1 MMTQCLHR
9 GVERACGPFR
19 IGDRYTPRLRVRS
32 RGSLD
37 HPLADGERRGSEGRV
52 EVLFNTNRLAH
63 LHLGEE
69 RVEGE
74 RGAGGRVC
82 VLVVIVV
89 VDAFFVNV
97 LVIII
102 IVGGLDLDLDL
113 DPDLDLGPEHF
124 EERVGE
130 DGPSNTKRERE
141 HQLPTLVS
149 SQILQDHSLLE
160 SFISLM
166 DSTEQPYKQHPRV
179 LLGQLERVLVLSD
192 EELWQN
198 QSLLLSVL
206 LSFFLIFSRQ
216 KSSSRRRRRRVGEEG
231 SLSDGG
237 R

>member
-1 MMTQCLHR
+1 MLEGGDGRLGKGREQR
-9 GVERACGPFR
+9 RRRVSYGV
-19 IGDRYTPRLRVRS
+19 
-32 RGSLD
+32 
-37 HPLADGERRGSEGRV
+37 DGECV
-52 EVLFNTNRLAH
+52 EDEQTLVRFSISNVSSPEDDLVSL
-63 LHLGEE
+63 E
-69 RVEGE
+69 RF
-74 RGAGGRVC
+74 
-82 VLVVIVV
+82 
-89 VDAFFVNV
+89 D
-97 LVIII
+97 
-102 IVGGLDLDLDL
+102 
-113 DPDLDLGPEHF
+113 

-198 QSLLLSVL
+198 QSLLLSFL